1 MASVRPGGA
10 LVRAPVAQQPHVHT
24 AAVERVV
31 VAVVPEPVP
40 EGVPVVLVGEG
51 SEEHPP
57 PYDDAPGLLLASS
70 D

>member
-24 AAVERVV
+24 AAVELVV
-31 VAVVPEPVP
+31 VAVVP